1 MSLGKIARLP
11 KTIRER
17 LNRRLE
23 NNEPATATLPWLNGL
38 VRVKKILATC
48 FDGTPIN
55 EPNLSAWRTGGFERW
70 RQKQEPLAHHRDL
83 AEDARDFTRFGG
95 GALARGAAGIAAARI
110 LKTLDAIPPE
120 RASTADL
127 VKISYAVAALFH
139 ADQSQVRLRFERTR
153 VRLQHEQVT
162 LQWDKHQRDRVAV
175 AQRVLNDA
183 QIKIIQEAEM
193 DNSLKIELL
202 GQRIFGELWQGRE
215 VAADSTAE
223 TPPQGP

>member
-1 MSLGKIARLP
+1 MTGVQTCALP
-11 KTIRER
+11 I
-17 LNRRLE
+17 
-23 NNEPATATLPWLNGL
+23 W
-38 VRVKKILATC
+38 
-48 FDGTPIN
+48 
-55 EPNLSAWRTGGFERW
+55 
-70 RQKQEPLAHHRDL
+70 QKQEPLAHHRDL

-95 GALARGAAGIAAARI
+95 GALARGAAGIVAARI
-110 LKTLDAIPPE
+110 MKMLDAIPPE

-202 GQRIFGELWQGRE
+202 GQRIFGELWQTRE
-215 VAADSTAE
+215 AAMEEGKQCGSSSSKQ
-223 TPPQGP
+223 PQS